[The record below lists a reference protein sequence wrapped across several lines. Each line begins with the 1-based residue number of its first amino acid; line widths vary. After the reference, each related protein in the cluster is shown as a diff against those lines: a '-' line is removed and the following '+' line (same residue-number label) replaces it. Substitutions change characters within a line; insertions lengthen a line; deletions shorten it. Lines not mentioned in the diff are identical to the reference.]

1 MIDYG
6 SPFYCCSRSSSSL
19 KVLFLLLLLTSYPI
33 SAHSLLPPSVQLSD
47 VIDSGSPAPPQPK
60 QAPRGETIPH
70 FPSYSEHS
78 FPRGSLPL
86 INPFF
91 RQKPH
96 PPIHSRTPTAPPS
109 RNCLG
114 GGCRVSPTFFWKA
127 DCGSVCYLPNAVLP
141 DPQRRISLIGKSD
154 QGFARAIMPALVLPL
169 EKVLS

>member
-33 SAHSLLPPSVQLSD
+33 SAHSLPSPPPSPAIGRD
-47 VIDSGSPAPPQPK
+47 RFGFPRSPSTQTSTK
-60 QAPRGETIPH
+60 RRNN
-70 FPSYSEHS
+70 SS
-78 FPRGSLPL
+78 FPVVLGTFLVSPVVPFPL

-154 QGFARAIMPALVLPL
+154 QGFARA
-169 EKVLS
+169 

>member
-70 FPSYSEHS
+70 FPS
-78 FPRGSLPL
+78 
-86 INPFF
+86 
-91 RQKPH
+91 QKPH

-154 QGFARAIMPALVLPL
+154 QGFARA
-169 EKVLS
+169 